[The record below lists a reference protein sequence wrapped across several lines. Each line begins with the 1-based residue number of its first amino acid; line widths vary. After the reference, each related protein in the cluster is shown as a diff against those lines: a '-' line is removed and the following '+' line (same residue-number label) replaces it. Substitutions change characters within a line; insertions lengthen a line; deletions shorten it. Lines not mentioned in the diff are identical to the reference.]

1 MPRPA
6 DEPAFT
12 PEHPPGD
19 AKFCTLCGQSK
30 SIEEF
35 HLDHTTHDGRKSS
48 CKACRAEQHAEQT
61 ESKIDPRLAKLEEAG
76 LEALDLFSS
85 GGSFN
90 PHTQELI
97 DGFMR
102 FLGGHY
108 GLVKLTMGH
117 YHSAKPGSAERG
129 KTLDKI
135 FRLIAAEDKQDGTLD
150 KLDRK
155 QLEALVVSIGSKA
168 GMLPSP
174 EQPLSLDS
182 PDTVNAVVSKKGKTP

>member
-19 AKFCTLCGQSK
+19 EKFCTLCGEEK
-30 SIEEF
+30 PIDEF
-35 HLDHTTHDGRKSS
+35 HVDESAHDGRKSN
-48 CKACRAEQHAEQT
+48 CKACRSLQHAEDV
-61 ESKIDPRLAKLEEAG
+61 ESKVDPRLAKIEEAG
-76 LEALDLFSS
+76 LEALDAFAG

-108 GLVKLTMGH
+108 GLVKLTMAH
-117 YHSAKPGSAERG
+117 YHAAKPGSAERG

-135 FRLIAAEDKQDGTLD
+135 YRLIAAEDKQDGSLD
-150 KLDRK
+150 KLDRR
-155 QLEALVVSIGSKA
+155 QLEALVVSIGTKA
-168 GMLPSP
+168 GMLPKP
-174 EQPLSLDS
+174 NDTLSLDH
-182 PDTVNAVVSKKGKTP
+182 PETVNAIARSKGDAL